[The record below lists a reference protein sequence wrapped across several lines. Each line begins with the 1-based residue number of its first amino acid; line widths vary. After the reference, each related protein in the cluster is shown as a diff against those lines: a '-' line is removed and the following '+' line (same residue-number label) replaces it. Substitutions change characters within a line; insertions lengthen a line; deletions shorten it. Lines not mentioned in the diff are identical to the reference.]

1 MNLIMYYL
9 KPVAAFVAGVAGNMI
24 VNLINGVDP
33 WPQTTGQW
41 LQFAVTS
48 FGAAIAAWIAPN
60 KITDKQ
66 IAKDPSVV
74 RVIPPV
80 QPAPPAGGYRNPW
93 S

>member
-1 MNLIMYYL
+1 MNLILYYL
-9 KPVAAFVAGVAGNMI
+9 KPVAAFAAGVAGNML
-24 VNLINGVDP
+24 VNLINGVAP

-48 FGAAIAAWIAPN
+48 FSAAIAAWIAPN

-66 IAKDPSVV
+66 IAKDPTVV
-74 RVIPPV
+74 RVTP
-80 QPAPPAGGYRNPW
+80 QPAAPNADGTYRNPW